1 MDSCMDTTL
10 AHVWTILRA
19 HVDGRLRRLRGM
31 IRLTLGRMFE
41 ATVRNRS
48 HKLVLQEKVTEAG
61 RMNAD
66 IAASNH
72 HRQRLLGLS
81 RHRLQETYIS
91 IFSVLGVGEGLG
103 AGVGAGDVAGGRTP
117 HHLAHGAEAAE
128 TALFLFAKSSGEQG
142 VSAGR
147 GIGPHTTEKED

>member
-66 IAASNH
+66 IAA
-72 HRQRLLGLS
+72 
-81 RHRLQETYIS
+81 
-91 IFSVLGVGEGLG
+91 FF
-103 AGVGAGDVAGGRTP
+103 VAGS
-117 HHLAHGAEAAE
+117 LARCEAA
-128 TALFLFAKSSGEQG
+128 LSCGSGAVGRRLGGLDLLVG
-142 VSAGR
+142 VVDEVLLVR
-147 GIGPHTTEKED
+147 HDD